1 MSKFNEIINS
11 DIPVLID
18 FSAHWCQPCKMMPP
32 ILKEV
37 KKQLGDKIR
46 ILKIDVDKNPSIAQ
60 KHQIQSVPTMMV
72 LKMEILYFANRELC
86 KLSRLYKCYSNLL
99 KLNFCFKNTDVISS
113 IKNP

>member
-72 LKMEILYFANRELC
+72 
-86 KLSRLYKCYSNLL
+86 
-99 KLNFCFKNTDVISS
+99 FKNGNIVFRQSGVMQAVQIVQMLQQFT
-113 IKNP
+113 

>member
-18 FSAHWCQPCKMMPP
+18 FSAEWCQPCKMMPP
-32 ILKEV
+32 ILKDV

-46 ILKIDVDKNPSIAQ
+46 ILKIDVDKNPAIAQ

-72 LKMEILYFANRELC
+72 
-86 KLSRLYKCYSNLL
+86 
-99 KLNFCFKNTDVISS
+99 FKNGNIVFKQSGVMQAGQIVQMMQQFL
-113 IKNP
+113 